1 MLTLAIIALC
11 GVFAGA
17 INTIAGGGSLI
28 AIPALIFA
36 GLPANV
42 ANATNRVGVI
52 FQSSVAT
59 AAFARADKL
68 DTRATLTLLVPTS
81 IGAIA
86 GAMLA
91 VDIDEQLFR
100 RVIGAAML
108 LMLVTILLKPRR
120 WLQGKDATDQAS
132 DQAGDRADDQADGPA
147 SSPAWRAGRF
157 LGFLAVGFYGGF
169 LQAGVGVFLLAALVI
184 LAGMDL
190 VRANA
195 AKVLLVALFTVPAL
209 GIYLYYDLVAWAPG
223 LSLAA
228 GSSIGAWLGAKMTVS
243 WGPTFVRW
251 VLVAVIVTSASRLLG
266 LW

>member
-1 MLTLAIIALC
+1 MVTLAILSLC

-42 ANATNRVGVI
+42 ANATNRVGI
-52 FQSSVAT
+52 LFQSIVAT
-59 AAFARADKL
+59 ASFARADKL
-68 DTRATLTLLVPTS
+68 DTRATLALLVPTG
-81 IGAIA
+81 IGAIV

-108 LMLVTILLKPRR
+108 LMLVTILVKPKR
-120 WLQGKDATDQAS
+120 WLRGLTPDDHES
-132 DQAGDRADDQADGPA
+132 EGDRQARTAAAPSLARRVGH
-147 SSPAWRAGRF
+147 F
-157 LGFLAVGFYGGF
+157 LGFLAVGLYGGF
-169 LQAGVGVFLLAALVI
+169 LQAGVGVFLLAALVV

-209 GIYLYYDLVAWAPG
+209 GIYLYHGLVAWAPG
-223 LSLAA
+223 LALAF
-228 GSSIGAWLGAKMTVS
+228 GSSIGAWLGARMTVS

-251 VLVAVIVTSASRLLG
+251 VLVVVIVTSATRLLG

>member
-1 MLTLAIIALC
+1 MTLALIALC

-28 AIPALIFA
+28 AIPVLIFA
-36 GLPANV
+36 GLPANM

-52 FQSSVAT
+52 VQSSVAT
-59 AAFARADKL
+59 VQFARADKL
-68 DTRATLTLLVPTS
+68 DSRATLRLLVPTS

-86 GAMLA
+86 GALLA

-100 RVIGAAML
+100 RVIGVAML
-108 LMLVTILLKPRR
+108 LMLMTILARPKR
-120 WLQGKDATDQAS
+120 WLQGRERDPAEARGDSS
-132 DQAGDRADDQADGPA
+132 DDDSGAPP
-147 SSPAWRAGRF
+147 SSWRRWSGWRH

-169 LQAGVGVFLLAALVI
+169 LQAGVGVFLLSALVVF
-184 LAGMDL
+184 AGMDL

-223 LSLAA
+223 LALAA
-228 GSSIGAWLGAKMTVS
+228 GSSVGAWLGARMTVD
-243 WGPTFVRW
+243 WGPKFVRW
-251 VLVAVIVTSASRLLG
+251 VLIAVIVTSSTRLLG